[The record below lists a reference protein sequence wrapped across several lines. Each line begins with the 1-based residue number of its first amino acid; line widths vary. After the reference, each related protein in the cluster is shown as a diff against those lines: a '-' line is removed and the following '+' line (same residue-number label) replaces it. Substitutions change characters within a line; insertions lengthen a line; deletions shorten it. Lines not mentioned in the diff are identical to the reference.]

1 MSVVTEWKANSLADL
16 PMIARSII
24 IACGH
29 PRPVL
34 LHGEMG
40 AGKTTFSSAF
50 CSALGCTVHVSSPT
64 FSLVN
69 IYPFPGGEVYHFD
82 LYRLRSV
89 EEIFALGW
97 EEYEH
102 SGQWMLVEWPEKI
115 AGFEP
120 TDAVH
125 VYISVEETGVRR
137 LKIALPHET
146 L

>member
-1 MSVVTEWKANSLADL
+1 MSRLTEWKVDSLADL
-16 PMIARSII
+16 PMVARNII
-24 IACGH
+24 IECGH
-29 PRPVL
+29 ARPVL

-40 AGKTTFSSAF
+40 AGKTTFSAAF
-50 CSALGCTVHVSSPT
+50 CEALGCTAHVSSPT

-82 LYRLRSV
+82 LFRLRNI
-89 EEIFALGW
+89 EEIFAMGW
-97 EEYEH
+97 EEYAYSE
-102 SGQWMLVEWPEKI
+102 QWMLVEWPEKI

-120 TDAVH
+120 PDAVR
-125 VYISVEETGVRR
+125 VYISVEDTGARR